1 MEELDTNIVFV
12 VIAIAILVLKYFEA
26 RHYYR
31 QEKQKQQVVVANL
44 VRCRV
49 EYDPNDSQHKMLYVF
64 DRETDQFLTQ
74 AESVKQVVKNLV
86 RQNYNTITFHPD
98 HCPPDVFEA
107 SKTITAD
114 DFVEAT
120 Q

>member
-1 MEELDTNIVFV
+1 MEELDLNIVFF
-12 VIAIAILVLKYFEA
+12 AIVLAILVIKYFEFKL
-26 RHYYR
+26 YYR
-31 QEKQKQQVVVANL
+31 QEKQKQQVALTNI
-44 VRCRV
+44 VRLRV
-49 EYDPNDSQHKMLYVF
+49 EYDPNDPQRKMLYVF

-74 AESVKQVVKNLV
+74 AESVKQAVKNLV

-107 SKTITAD
+107 SKKITAD

-120 Q
+120 K